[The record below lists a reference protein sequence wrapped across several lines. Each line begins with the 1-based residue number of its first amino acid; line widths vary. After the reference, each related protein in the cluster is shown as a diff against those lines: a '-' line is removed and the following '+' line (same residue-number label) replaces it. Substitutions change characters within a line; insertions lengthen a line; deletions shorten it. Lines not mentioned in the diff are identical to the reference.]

1 MIKRGLRSLDQGTIF
16 VLVKM
21 MMFLRIKSRHLLLLK
36 SYRRWGMRMKEWPN
50 YISVL
55 SDVDGTDFS
64 KIYLGEGVT
73 ISSYVRL
80 LTHDWSPHTV
90 LKAFDIYTDSPIGRF
105 GEIYID
111 DFSFI
116 GTGSILMPGCHIG
129 RGCIVGSGT
138 VVRGKIPD
146 YSMLIGSPCQ
156 IIGDSREY
164 MKKMADREGWP
175 LPDADLQK
183 LAKC

>member
-1 MIKRGLRSLDQGTIF
+1 MIKRGMRSLDQGLIF
-16 VLVKM
+16 AIVKI
-21 MMFLRIKSRHLLLLK
+21 MMFLRMKSRHMLLLK

-50 YISVL
+50 YISAL

-64 KIYLGEGVT
+64 QIYLGEGVT

-80 LTHDWSPHTV
+80 LTHDWSPHTI
-90 LKAFDIYTDSPIGRF
+90 LKAFGIYTSTPIGRF
-105 GEIYID
+105 GGIYID

-138 VVRGKIPD
+138 VVRGQIPD
-146 YSMLIGSPCQ
+146 YSIVIGSPCQ
-156 IIGDSREY
+156 VIGDSREY
-164 MKKMADREGWP
+164 MKKTAIREQWQ
-175 LPDADLQK
+175 LSETELK
-183 LAKC
+183 KIE